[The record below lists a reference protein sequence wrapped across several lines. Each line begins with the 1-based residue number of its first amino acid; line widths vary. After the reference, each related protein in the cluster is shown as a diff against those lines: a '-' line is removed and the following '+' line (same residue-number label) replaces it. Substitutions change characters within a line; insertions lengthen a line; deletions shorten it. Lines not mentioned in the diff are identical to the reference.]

1 MIFFSV
7 TNGSVTVFFLA
18 VCGVAIF
25 IVTVC
30 GVAVCGVAVCAA
42 TGLFATV
49 ANWKRLAAI
58 ISGVVAVVIQIVPT
72 QVITGKAAEI

>member
-7 TNGSVTVFFLA
+7 TNRSVTVFFLA

-25 IVTVC
+25 IVT
-30 GVAVCGVAVCAA
+30 VCGVAVCAA